1 MAHREPKKETKMQNK
16 KSSRPE
22 IIHDEDMKK
31 TVPKGVIKGT
41 E

>member
-1 MAHREPKKETKMQNK
+1 MVHRETKKELKMQNK

-22 IIHDEDMKK
+22 VIDDEDMKK